1 MKVLKNYVIARVCCL
16 EYEKTTPTFIPL
28 SWKSLTEDMEPDLC
42 IRLHILIDH
51 VVVHKLP
58 VYSNPVFAGGSFESF
73 LKSTVK
79 GTQAFKTAVQ
89 ADLSNGVICIFKS
102 LTCISQPGIIQV
114 LVEVF
119 MECFRKYP

>member
-1 MKVLKNYVIARVCCL
+1 MESKVPVCIYVN
-16 EYEKTTPTFIPL
+16 
-28 SWKSLTEDMEPDLC
+28 
-42 IRLHILIDH
+42 LIDH

-58 VYSNPVFAGGSFESF
+58 VYSNPVFARGSFESF

-102 LTCISQPGIIQV
+102 LTRIAQPCVIQI

-119 MECFRKYP
+119 VECL